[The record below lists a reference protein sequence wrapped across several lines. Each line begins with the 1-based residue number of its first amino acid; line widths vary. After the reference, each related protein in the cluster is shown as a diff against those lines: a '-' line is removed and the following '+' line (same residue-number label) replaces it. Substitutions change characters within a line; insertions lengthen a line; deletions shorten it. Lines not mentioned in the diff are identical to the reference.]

1 MKDDSQQLGA
11 TNAHGFDAFF
21 NEEEE
26 KEYSEQDI
34 DKMIDD
40 MSDDDIMDA
49 YEDHELA
56 VVDDETGEEIE
67 QHEDENNPDLKVKIT
82 EVLSRTERIRARVR
96 FAKTK
101 SKRERGVKLALRRTS
116 SSQTINKRARR
127 LAINLFKKRMLRGRP
142 MSSVGVAEKERIE
155 KIIQKRKDVLNRVAM
170 KLTSRVRQIE
180 KARLHHHKFT
190 NGGNGMNQV

>member
-1 MKDDSQQLGA
+1 
-11 TNAHGFDAFF
+11 
-21 NEEEE
+21 
-26 KEYSEQDI
+26 
-34 DKMIDD
+34 MIDD